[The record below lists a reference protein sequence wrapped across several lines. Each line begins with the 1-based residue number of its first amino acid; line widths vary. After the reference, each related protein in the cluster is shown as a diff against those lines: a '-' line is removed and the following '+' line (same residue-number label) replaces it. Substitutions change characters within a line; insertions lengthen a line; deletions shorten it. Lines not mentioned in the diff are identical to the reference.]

1 MVTVVAFP
9 RPVAPALNPAA
20 PALNA
25 VEESLSYYTPERA
38 PAAPRAETALDQM
51 YGYYSAA

>member
-9 RPVAPALNPAA
+9 RPAAPALKPAA